1 MERKQVYIPG
11 SAGKDKRG
19 PEIYTLQNM
28 GIGDII
34 EVHGRLEIFVF

>member
-11 SAGKDKRG
+11 SASIDKRS

-34 EVHGRLEIFVF
+34 EVHGRLEIVLF